1 MTPALLIFM
10 ASIAPALTLAIGGE
24 PRELTT
30 PAKIESANT
39 IEELAI
45 DLHSTKEKFVIS
57 DENSRKLLGNLYDVN
72 VKIKDMSKRR
82 NRLTDEM
89 LSAKGDTNSLAK
101 SIVNLEDRIKKQRK
115 LLSRR
120 LRTLYK
126 MGEHGTLE
134 TIFSSQTSFELDRNL
149 AFLRRV
155 ADRDY
160 EIIQDFESN
169 IKSLES
175 QRSRLKRNIQNLVLA
190 QHRLKSQESILE
202 TEQKSKSKLLV
213 QLRQVRQA
221 HLAHLAGLRKRATE
235 ISHLNEI
242 PSLLD
247 ESFFERKGTLPLP
260 MQGEVLREYGVSQ
273 NDRYRFKTS
282 HKGIFLKGV
291 KGLPVKAVFDG
302 LVQFAGLI
310 DGYGNTVIIDH
321 GDRYYSVYSHQSSI
335 NVKIGQKISEEQ
347 VIGLSGVNTHQ
358 EAGVYFEIRHFS
370 DSIDPKPWMKWHD
383 DIEKLRR

>member
-24 PRELTT
+24 PQELTT

-175 QRSRLKRNIQNLVLA
+175 QRSKLKRNIQNLVLA
-190 QHRLKSQESILE
+190 QHRLKSRESILE

-282 HKGIFLKGV
+282 HKGIFLVGV

-370 DSIDPKPWMKWHD
+370 GSIDPKPWMKWHD

>member
-1 MTPALLIFM
+1 MTPALLVFI
-10 ASIAPALTLAIGGE
+10 ASIAPTLTLAIGE
-24 PRELTT
+24 ASRELKT
-30 PAKIESANT
+30 PAKIDSTNS
-39 IEELAI
+39 IEQLVD

-89 LSAKGDTNSLAK
+89 LSAKVDTNSLAK
-101 SIVNLEDRIKKQRK
+101 SIVNLEDRIKNQRK

-149 AFLRRV
+149 AFLKRV

-169 IKSLES
+169 IKSLQS
-175 QRSRLKRNIQNLVLA
+175 QRSRLKRNIQHLVLA

-202 TEQKSKSKLLV
+202 SEQKSKSKLLV
-213 QLRQVRQA
+213 QLRQVRQD
-221 HLAHLAGLRKRATE
+221 HLAHLAGLRKRANE
-235 ISHLNEI
+235 ISHINEI

-260 MQGEVLREYGVSQ
+260 IQGVVLREYGINQ

-282 HKGIFLKGV
+282 HKGIFLKGEQ
-291 KGLPVKAVFDG
+291 GLPVKAVFNG
-302 LVQFAGLI
+302 LVQFAGPI

-335 NVKIGQKISEEQ
+335 SVKIGQKISEEQ
-347 VIGLSGVNTHQ
+347 VIGLSGLNTYQ
-358 EAGVYFEIRHFS
+358 ESGIYFEIRHFS
-370 DSIDPKPWMKWHD
+370 DSIDPKPWMKWHN

>member
-1 MTPALLIFM
+1 MTPAFLVLI
-10 ASIAPALTLAIGGE
+10 ASIAPPLTLAIGNAS
-24 PRELTT
+24 PDLKI
-30 PAKIESANT
+30 PAKNETSSSVRQ
-39 IEELAI
+39 LVD

-57 DENSRKLLGNLYDVN
+57 DEDSRKLLGNLYDVN
-72 VKIKDMSKRR
+72 LKIKDMSKRR
-82 NRLTDEM
+82 NKLTDEM
-89 LSAKGDTNSLAK
+89 LSAKVDTNNLAK
-101 SIVNLEDRIKKQRK
+101 SIVKLEDRIKNQRK

-149 AFLRRV
+149 AFLKRV
-155 ADRDY
+155 AGRDY
-160 EIIQDFESN
+160 EIIQDFEN
-169 IKSLES
+169 DIKSLES
-175 QRSRLKRNIQNLVLA
+175 QRSRLKRNIQHLVLA

-213 QLRQVRQA
+213 QLRQVRQD
-221 HLAHLAGLRKRATE
+221 HLAHLAGLRKRANE
-235 ISHLNEI
+235 ISHINEI

-260 MQGEVLREYGVSQ
+260 MQGEVLREYGVNQ
-273 NDRYRFKTS
+273 NDRFRFKTS
-282 HKGIFLKGV
+282 HKGLFLKGAQ
-291 KGLPVKAVFDG
+291 GLAVKAVFDG
-302 LVQFAGLI
+302 LVQFAGPI

-335 NVKIGQKISEEQ
+335 SVKIGQKISEEQ
-347 VIGLSGVNTHQ
+347 VIGFSGLNTYQ
-358 EAGVYFEIRHFS
+358 ESGIYFEIRHFS
-370 DSIDPKPWMKWHD
+370 DSIDPRPWIKWQN